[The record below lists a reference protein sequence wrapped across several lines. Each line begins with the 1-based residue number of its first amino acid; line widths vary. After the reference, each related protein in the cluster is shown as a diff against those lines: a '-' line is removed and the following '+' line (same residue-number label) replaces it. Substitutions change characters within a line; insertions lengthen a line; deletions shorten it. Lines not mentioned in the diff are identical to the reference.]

1 MLKENGYQESVISK
15 VINRITITAFLI
27 QNEYKIIPHEV
38 ITYTQYSQD
47 KIFFLRWKYF
57 T

>member
-1 MLKENGYQESVISK
+1 MDIKK
-15 VINRITITAFLI
+15 VLLAKSLTELLTITAFLI